1 MSKSQEQEER
11 MARAAAGK
19 GLDRPGAGPTTR
31 GETAQRTKPIR
42 LSVDL
47 DPPLHY
53 RLDNWSLRAR
63 TELDVPR
70 VPAAAVVR
78 VLIDRL
84 TNVNVQSGDREL
96 RERLEQAVMDDLR
109 DTLR

>member
-1 MSKSQEQEER
+1 MSKAQENEER

-19 GLDRPGAGPTTR
+19 GRDRSGPGPAVR
-31 GETAQRTKPIR
+31 GESARRTKPIR

-53 RLDNWSLRAR
+53 RLDSWSLTAR
-63 TELDVPR
+63 EELGVPR

-84 TNVNVQSGDREL
+84 TNVQGDNREL
-96 RERLEQAVMDDLR
+96 RNLLQRVVMDDLR
-109 DTLR
+109 DTLP

>member
-1 MSKSQEQEER
+1 VSESAKEREER

-19 GLDRPGAGPTTR
+19 GRDRSGPGPAVR

-53 RLDNWSLRAR
+53 RLDSWTLNAR
-63 TELDVPR
+63 EELGVPR

-78 VLIDRL
+78 VLLDRL
-84 TNVNVQSGDREL
+84 TNIQGDDREL
-96 RERLEQAVMDDLR
+96 RDRLRQVVMEDLR
-109 DTLR
+109 EALK

>member
-1 MSKSQEQEER
+1 MSESAKEREER
-11 MARAAAGK
+11 MQRAAAGK
-19 GLDRPGAGPTTR
+19 GRERPGAGPTTR

-53 RLDNWSLRAR
+53 RLDNWSLTAR

-78 VLIDRL
+78 VLINRL
-84 TNVNVQSGDREL
+84 TNVKGSDPQL
-96 RERLEQAVMDDLR
+96 REMLQQAVMDDLR

>member
-1 MSKSQEQEER
+1 MSESAKDREER

-19 GLDRPGAGPTTR
+19 GRDRPGAGPTTR

-53 RLDNWSLRAR
+53 RLDNWALLAR

-70 VPAAAVVR
+70 VPAAAVIR

-84 TNVNVQSGDREL
+84 TNVQGDDPAL
-96 RERLEQAVMDDLR
+96 RDRLRQVVMDDLR

>member
-1 MSKSQEQEER
+1 MSESAKDRAER
-11 MARAAAGK
+11 MERAAAGK
-19 GLDRPGAGPTTR
+19 GRDRPGAGPTTR

-53 RLDNWSLRAR
+53 RLDNWTLNAR

-84 TNVNVQSGDREL
+84 TNIQGDDPEL
-96 RERLEQAVMDDLR
+96 RDRLREVVMDDLR